1 MNNSRPIK
9 KFSIALLLC
18 AIALPIWAETSET
31 NETSNTITAAS
42 EFQAATN
49 APAFQFNSA
58 VVAKDQFKRTNS
70 NGLVR
75 IEGNGINVILT
86 ISNVQTNNAGLVR
99 IEGNGIDVKGV
110 EPGGQNALGIIARA
124 FADNLENIAEAA
136 IVFATP
142 VAIVVAVLYF
152 LHRRNKLAHESLCTM
167 IEKGVSVTPEL
178 IAGLKSKGKNDKE
191 VRTVRYLLPG
201 LILVGFGIGVMV
213 HAGKPGLSILLMGV
227 AFLIV
232 WLVERK
238 KNDGGKRTVSITKQG
253 TQIVEGKPD
262 NADQPPKP

>member
-1 MNNSRPIK
+1 MNKNRTIK

-18 AIALPIWAETSET
+18 AITFPLWAQTDAADET
-31 NETSNTITAAS
+31 NNSTASVS
-42 EFQAATN
+42 ESQAATN
-49 APAFQFNSA
+49 APAFQFNLA
-58 VVAKDQFKRTNS
+58 AVAKDKFKRTNS

-124 FADNLENIAEAA
+124 FADNLEDIAEAA
-136 IVFATP
+136 IIFATP

-178 IAGLKSKGKNDKE
+178 IASLKSKGKNDKE

-238 KNDGGKRTVSITKQG
+238 KNDDGQRTVSVTKQG
-253 TQIVEGKPD
+253 IQIVEGKPD